1 MQGVYACAVHTEHP
15 LDLVVHPLPEPDFH
29 GQAVRGQGF
38 HLCRG
43 EGGAIRQRHALGKAP
58 AHLLG
63 QRCVNDHRI
72 GLGDMALRGKDLV
85 GEAAV
90 IRQQNKA
97 SAGLVQPAGR
107 EQLPPGVGI
116 PDQIHHGGIPLVGGS
131 AHHALRLVEHQVD
144 ELLVSKRRTVHRH
157 AVPFP
162 ELGVPLFAH
171 RAVHRHPSPA
181 QQGLCLAPGAL
192 RRLGQIFV

>member
-1 MQGVYACAVHTEHP
+1 MASRCRAFTPAPYTPNIRLIWWYTPCLSLTFTVS
-15 LDLVVHPLPEPDFH
+15 
-29 GQAVRGQGF
+29 VRGQGF

-97 SAGLVQPAGR
+97 GAGLVQPAGR
-107 EQLPPGVGI
+107 EQP
-116 PDQIHHGGIPLVGGS
+116 
-131 AHHALRLVEHQVD
+131 
-144 ELLVSKRRTVHRH
+144 RR
-157 AVPFP
+157 
-162 ELGVPLFAH
+162 G
-171 RAVHRHPSPA
+171 
-181 QQGLCLAPGAL
+181 
-192 RRLGQIFV
+192 

>member
-1 MQGVYACAVHTEHP
+1 MVIAVTSSAESSRHCPGARAGSSASPPMASRCSPLTPAPYTPNTP

-38 HLCRG
+38 HLAGR
-43 EGGAIRQRHALGKAP
+43 GGAIRQRHALGKAP

-97 SAGLVQPAGR
+97 GAGLVQPAGR
-107 EQLPPGVGI
+107 EQLPPGVASPI
-116 PDQIHHGGIPLVGGS
+116 RSTTVVSRLSVE
-131 AHHALRLVEHQVD
+131 ALTTPSG
-144 ELLVSKRRTVHRH
+144 LLSIR
-157 AVPFP
+157 
-162 ELGVPLFAH
+162 
-171 RAVHRHPSPA
+171 
-181 QQGLCLAPGAL
+181 
-192 RRLGQIFV
+192 

>member
-1 MQGVYACAVHTEHP
+1 MCIR
-15 LDLVVHPLPEPDFH
+15 DR
-29 GQAVRGQGF
+29 AVRGQGF

-63 QRCVNDHRI
+63 QRCVNDHCV

-97 SAGLVQPAGR
+97 GAGLVQPTGR

-116 PDQIHHGGIPLVGGS
+116 PDQDVY
-131 AHHALRLVEHQVD
+131 
-144 ELLVSKRRTVHRH
+144 KR
-157 AVPFP
+157 
-162 ELGVPLFAH
+162 
-171 RAVHRHPSPA
+171 
-181 QQGLCLAPGAL
+181 QGLEAAAAAINFWICFLTAS
-192 RRLGQIFV
+192 

>member
-1 MQGVYACAVHTEHP
+1 MTLLRQKAPATGPVQGRVECKAADGIPVQAVHACAVHAEHP

-29 GQAVRGQGF
+29 GQRPGSGF

-63 QRCVNDHRI
+63 QRCVNDHRV

-97 SAGLVQPAGR
+97 GAGLVQPAGR
-107 EQLPPGVGI
+107 EQLPPGVASPI
-116 PDQIHHGGIPLVGGS
+116 RSTTVVSRLSVE
-131 AHHALRLVEHQVD
+131 ALTTPQ
-144 ELLVSKRRTVHRH
+144 
-157 AVPFP
+157 A
-162 ELGVPLFAH
+162 
-171 RAVHRHPSPA
+171 
-181 QQGLCLAPGAL
+181 C
-192 RRLGQIFV
+192 